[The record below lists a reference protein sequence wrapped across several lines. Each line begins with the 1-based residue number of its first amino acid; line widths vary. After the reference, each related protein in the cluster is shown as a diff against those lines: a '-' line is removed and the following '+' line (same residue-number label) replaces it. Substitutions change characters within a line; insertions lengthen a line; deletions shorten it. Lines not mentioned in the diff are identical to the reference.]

1 MATILPQILGDN
13 VNIPSKSSGCPL
25 GLRPSGHPSLLSGIL
40 TLFPLDF
47 REYFAILLGD
57 VEILLQ
63 SVEIK
68 VLQICNQSWGID
80 TSKVTFA
87 LYFPPYMQRK
97 GEKYRIY

>member
-47 REYFAILLGD
+47 REYFVILLGD
-57 VEILLQ
+57 VKILLQ
-63 SVEIK
+63 SVMLADSVNHCVTLVILEII
-68 VLQICNQSWGID
+68 LNLS
-80 TSKVTFA
+80 
-87 LYFPPYMQRK
+87 Y
-97 GEKYRIY
+97 